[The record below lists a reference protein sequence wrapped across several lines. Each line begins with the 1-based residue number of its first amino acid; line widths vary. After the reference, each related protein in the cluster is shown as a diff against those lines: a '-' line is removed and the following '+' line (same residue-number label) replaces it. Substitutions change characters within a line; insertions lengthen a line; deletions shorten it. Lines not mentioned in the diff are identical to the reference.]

1 MQEEKPAEGAGAVV
15 VGGEEKSTTV
25 VVVEVAVAA
34 TTAAASAP
42 CATAGG
48 GTSSTPAS
56 SAPAAAGRVVV
67 SEEGKEKDRKDSKG
81 KEMAKLSAS
90 EKEKT
95 KLRERQ
101 RRAITTK
108 IFAGLRKHGGYN
120 LPPRADIND
129 VLKALAHEAGWT
141 VEADGTTYRTQGVLQ
156 QPSSSHGGHHSLRH
170 QQSLSSQGR
179 LAILPSNTSLPAS
192 FSCSL
197 TGLTGLTGLLPP
209 DGELREGNCSTT
221 ASPRRV
227 GGGGQQSNSSSMT
240 TLMHPNSGCLS
251 PSPFA
256 SPASSEGA
264 PPSMRLTNHNPFM
277 GGGHCGMASGYLGCG
292 PVASDPSGGRDRDS
306 IGGVKDESAGYFS
319 ADTLEAREFA
329 AASARNGAIVASHMN
344 NMLYGAHSPSQ
355 SLPGSHRY
363 NSPRLSM
370 PTLAMLSSFQEHRA
384 SNNNTP
390 LGSPQRHG
398 GPG

>member
-1 MQEEKPAEGAGAVV
+1 MQEDQPAEAAGFGVEGEATGAVA
-15 VGGEEKSTTV
+15 
-25 VVVEVAVAA
+25 VVEATAPAATAVT
-34 TTAAASAP
+34 TTAA
-42 CATAGG
+42 
-48 GTSSTPAS
+48 GTKAWDSSS
-56 SAPAAAGRVVV
+56 GAPAAATNGGGGVVAV
-67 SEEGKEKDRKDSKG
+67 EEGKDRKDTSN
-81 KEMAKLSAS
+81 KEKVMAKLSAI

-141 VEADGTTYRTQGVLQ
+141 VEADGTTYRNQGALQ
-156 QPSSSHGGHHSLRH
+156 QPSSSHGGHHSLRQ
-170 QQSLSSQGR
+170 QQSISSQGR

-256 SPASSEGA
+256 SPASSEGGA
-264 PPSMRLTNHNPFM
+264 PSVRLANPFM
-277 GGGHCGMASGYLGCG
+277 GGGAPGGMSTGYLNCG
-292 PVASDPSGGRDRDS
+292 PVPSDPSGGGRDRDS
-306 IGGVKDESAGYFS
+306 IGGVKDEAAAYFS
-319 ADTLEAREFA
+319 ADTLEAREYA
-329 AASARNGAIVASHMN
+329 AAANARNGAMVANHMN
-344 NMLYGAHSPSQ
+344 NMLFGAHSPSH

-363 NSPRLSM
+363 NPRLSM
-370 PTLAMLSSFQEHRA
+370 PSLAMLSSFQEHRA

>member
-1 MQEEKPAEGAGAVV
+1 MQESVSGEAG
-15 VGGEEKSTTV
+15 
-25 VVVEVAVAA
+25 
-34 TTAAASAP
+34 
-42 CATAGG
+42 AGG
-48 GTSSTPAS
+48 GGGGGGGCGGAS
-56 SAPAAAGRVVV
+56 GGG
-67 SEEGKEKDRKDSKG
+67 SEDGKDRKDKER
-81 KEMAKLSAS
+81 EMAKLSAS

-129 VLKALAHEAGWT
+129 VLKALAQEAGWT
-141 VEADGTTYRTQGVLQ
+141 VEADGTTYRTQGALQ
-156 QPSSSHGGHHSLRH
+156 QPSSSHGGHHSLR

-179 LAILPSNTSLPAS
+179 VAMLPGNTSMPAS

-209 DGELREGNCSTT
+209 DGNELREGNCSTT

-227 GGGGQQSNSSSMT
+227 GGGGGGQQSNSSSMT
-240 TLMHPNSGCLS
+240 TLMHPNSACLS
-251 PSPFA
+251 SPFA

-264 PPSMRLTNHNPFM
+264 PSVRLNNPFM
-277 GGGHCGMASGYLGCG
+277 GGGMPGGFLSCG
-292 PVASDPSGGRDRDS
+292 PVPSDGGGGGRDRDS
-306 IGGVKDESAGYFS
+306 GALKDESAAYFS
-319 ADTLEAREFA
+319 ADTLEAREYA
-329 AASARNGAIVASHMN
+329 ARNGAMANHMN
-344 NMLYGAHSPSQ
+344 NMLFGGGHSPQ
-355 SLPGSHRY
+355 QALQNSHRFG
-363 NSPRLSM
+363 NPRLTM
-370 PTLAMLSSFQEHRA
+370 PSLAMLSSYAQEHRA